1 MTKLLFVCTGNTCRS
16 AMAEGIMKDIL
27 KKRKR
32 DDIQV
37 YSAGLCAI
45 SNGRASDEAIEAL
58 RIDGIDIENHRSTPI
73 TKDILDNADLIIT
86 MTKSHKDV
94 ILMRFPYMKGKVYTL
109 KECAYGVNED
119 ILDPF
124 GGDLEVYIRTKGEIK
139 KALNLLMEKI

>member
-16 AMAEGIMKDIL
+16 AMAEGIMKYIL

-45 SNGRASDEAIEAL
+45 PNGRVSDEAIEAVK
-58 RIDGIDIENHRSTPI
+58 IDGIDIENHRSTPI

-86 MTKSHKDV
+86 MAKSHKDA
-94 ILMRFPYMKGKVYTL
+94 ILMKFPYMKGKVYML
-109 KECAYGVNED
+109 KEYAYGVNED

-124 GGDLEVYIRTKGEIK
+124 GGDLEVYIRTKDEIR
-139 KALNLLMEKI
+139 KALNILVGKI